1 MRIECHDRLVVIRL
15 AVEDAIAAAEIS
27 QMRLVI
33 RCEHSRIN
41 DRSEFLLLAP
51 FTGCMPRPLAGLKNA
66 DGLQFPLVGIDA
78 QYGNLR
84 VAERARFASLDAYD
98 FHSRSESLPV

>member
-1 MRIECHDRLVVIRL
+1 MRIECHDGLVVVRS

-27 QMRLVI
+27 QMRLVV
-33 RCEHSRIN
+33 RCEHSRVN

-51 FTGCMPRPLAGLKNA
+51 FPGRVPRTLAGLKNT

-78 QYGNLR
+78 QHGNLR
-84 VAERARFASLDAYD
+84 IPERTLFACIDAYD
-98 FHSRSESLPV
+98 FHSRSQRLPP